1 MILAIDIGTTAAK
14 AALFD
19 EGGHR
24 VATFRRRL
32 SLHLLPGGGVE
43 QDPEDYIRTA
53 LWLLDRAASEVPRGR
68 RVACAGI
75 ACQRSTIVLWERATG
90 RAIGPAVCWM
100 DRRAAP
106 LIRRLAISA
115 QAVAWRT
122 GLRLSA
128 HYGAAHLARRFA
140 SEPALAKAAR
150 RGALV
155 AGPVAT
161 FVLSR
166 ISGGRP

>member
-1 MILAIDIGTTAAK
+1 
-14 AALFD
+14 
-19 EGGHR
+19 
-24 VATFRRRL
+24 
-32 SLHLLPGGGVE
+32 GGGVE
-43 QDPEDYIRTA
+43 QDPEEYLRA
-53 LWLLDRAASEVPRGR
+53 AVWLLDRAASEISRGR

-75 ACQRSTIVLWERATG
+75 ACQRSTVVLWERATG

-106 LIRRLAISA
+106 LVRGLASSA
-115 QAVAWRT
+115 QAVARRT

-150 RGALV
+150 GGALV

-166 ISGGRP
+166 ISDRRSPACDPTLAQRTLLFDPNR